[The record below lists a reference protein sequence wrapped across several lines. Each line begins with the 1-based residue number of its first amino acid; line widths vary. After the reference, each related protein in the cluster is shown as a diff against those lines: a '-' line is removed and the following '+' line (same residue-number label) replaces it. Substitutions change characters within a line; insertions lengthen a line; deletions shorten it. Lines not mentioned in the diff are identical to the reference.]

1 MTKREFGFN
10 WKTKRKR
17 YENMDGVKLNNSFS
31 QLRKWQKER
40 RAKRKDLS
48 YQIPQASP
56 DLDYLHRNRKEMS
69 ITWIGH
75 ATFLIQM
82 GGLNIITD
90 PVWANRM
97 GFAKRLAPPGLD
109 ISQLPDI
116 DVVLISHGHYDHLD
130 FPTLRRLPGAPAIYV
145 PAGLR
150 NKLRRKGYREVEEL
164 SWWQD
169 ISRDGVTFTFVPAQH
184 WTRRTLMD
192 TNTSHWG
199 GWVISARGT
208 DRGKTASVG
217 REASPVVGEACAQ
230 GRESSLG
237 VEEACAK
244 SREESP
250 VVGGAC
256 AQGRKS
262 SLGVEK
268 AFAQGRE
275 SSLGVEEACV
285 QGRESSLG
293 VEEACAKSREE
304 SPVAGKAATLG
315 RTSPQVVYFAGDSG
329 YFRGFREIGRRFNI
343 DYALLPI
350 GAYEPEWF
358 MSTQHVTPEEAV
370 QALEDCG
377 GQVMVPMHYGA
388 FRLAD
393 DTPKEALDRLHAE
406 WQRRALPPER
416 LRCLRHGETLRSR

>member
-130 FPTLRRLPGAPAIYV
+130 FPSLRRLPGAPAIYV

-217 REASPVVGEACAQ
+217 REASPVVGEACA
-230 GRESSLG
+230 
-237 VEEACAK
+237 
-244 SREESP
+244 
-250 VVGGAC
+250 
-256 AQGRKS
+256 
-262 SLGVEK
+262 
-268 AFAQGRE
+268 
-275 SSLGVEEACV
+275 

>member
-1 MTKREFGFN
+1 
-10 WKTKRKR
+10 
-17 YENMDGVKLNNSFS
+17 MDGVKLNNSFS

-48 YQIPQASP
+48 YQIPQASH

-130 FPTLRRLPGAPAIYV
+130 FPSLRRLPGAPAIYV

-199 GWVISARGT
+199 GWVISAWGT
-208 DRGKTASVG
+208 DRAGEKTTSVG
-217 REASPVVGEACAQ
+217 REASPAVGDACAQGQEASREVGEACAQ
-230 GRESSLG
+230 D
-237 VEEACAK
+237 
-244 SREESP
+244 
-250 VVGGAC
+250 
-256 AQGRKS
+256 
-262 SLGVEK
+262 
-268 AFAQGRE
+268 RE